1 MKRKGLNDYVSAYK
15 EMLKV
20 GDVQIAYAELV
31 KYVQKLRTEF
41 SKDLANDYSIGNV
54 LQGYMD
60 YTYFYVT
67 NDYLKSKKLKLGLVL
82 NHAEANFEIWLL
94 GQTKDIQEKY
104 WRLLKSTKWIKS
116 PSMPKYSVFDV
127 VLVKKPNFEKLDKL
141 TDELKEQFLAVSSEI
156 VSSLK
161 RVN

>member
-1 MKRKGLNDYVSAYK
+1 MKRKGLNDYVLAYT
-15 EMLKV
+15 ETLKV
-20 GDVQIAYAELV
+20 GDVQVAYAELV

-41 SKDLANDYSIGNV
+41 SKELADDYSTGNV

-67 NDYLKSKKLKLGLVL
+67 NDYLKSRKLKLGMVL
-82 NHAEANFEIWLL
+82 NHAEANFELWLL

-104 WRLLKSTKWIKS
+104 WTLLKNTKWIHS
-116 PSMPKYSVFDV
+116 PSIPKYSVFDV
-127 VLVKKPNFEKLDKL
+127 VLVKEPNFDQLNKL
-141 TDELKEQFLAVSSEI
+141 TDQLIEQFVAIFIEI
-156 VSSLK
+156 ESSLK

>member
-67 NDYLKSKKLKLGLVL
+67 NDYLKSKELKLGLVL

>member
-1 MKRKGLNDYVSAYK
+1 MESKGLNSYVTVYK
-15 EMLKV
+15 ELLKA

-41 SKDLANDYSIGNV
+41 SKSFGNDYATGNV

-60 YTYFYVT
+60 YTYFYIS
-67 NDYLKSKKLKLGLVL
+67 NDYLKSKKLKLALVL

-104 WRLLKSTKWIKS
+104 WKLLKNTKWIKA
-116 PSMPKYSVFDV
+116 PDMPQYSVFEV
-127 VLVKKPNFEKLDKL
+127 TLVKNPNFENLDKL
-141 TDELKEQFLAVSSEI
+141 TNDLKKQFLAVSNEI
-156 VSSLK
+156 LDSLK
-161 RVN
+161 EVA